1 MDRHECE
8 LRRGPGINGA
18 TTTSTRILHEPTTQD
33 DILMRL
39 TWHHCGRHVCPTFEQ
54 WEIGF
59 LVKQDIGTELV
70 FWTVLA
76 LHMIQNAVPPA
87 AVASEIGMLCDA
99 ERIGDT
105 SKLDAVASHPDYKAM
120 FLSEVDKFRQP

>member
-8 LRRGPGINGA
+8 LRRGPEINGA
-18 TTTSTRILHEPTTQD
+18 PSPSTRIINEPTTED
-33 DILMRL
+33 TMLMRL

-59 LVKQDIGTELV
+59 LVKDDMGTELV

-76 LHMIQNAVPPA
+76 LHMIQNQVTPE
-87 AVASEIGMLCDA
+87 AVASTIGMLCDA
-99 ERIGDT
+99 ECIGDT
-105 SKLDAVASHPDYKAM
+105 SKLDAVANHPDYEST
-120 FLSEVDKFRQP
+120 FLKEVEKFREP